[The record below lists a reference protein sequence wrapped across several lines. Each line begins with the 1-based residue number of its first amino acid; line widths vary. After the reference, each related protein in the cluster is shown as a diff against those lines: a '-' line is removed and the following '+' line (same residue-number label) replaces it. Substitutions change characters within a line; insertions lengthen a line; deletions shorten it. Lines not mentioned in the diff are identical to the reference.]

1 MILALQ
7 QTKTREK
14 REKADSIYLRWLY
27 YVSSLKIK
35 EALKNIYTALTKN
48 GDLS

>member
-7 QTKTREK
+7 QTKTREI
-14 REKADSIYLRWLY
+14 KADSIYLRWLY
-27 YVSSLKIK
+27 YASSLKIK